1 MVKVGG
7 AVMFTDQGTRSFPRG
22 EGPARERAEVKDGR
36 LRAQPGGVGFPAT
49 VWPRGGRGGR
59 VQPDGA
65 GSAPCRGAGG
75 TGNFRG
81 AAICAHLFLKSR
93 VEVMETLSLVIPEI
107 KLHPFSD
114 FVPPM

>member
-36 LRAQPGGVGFPAT
+36 LR
-49 VWPRGGRGGR
+49 

-75 TGNFRG
+75 TGSFRG

-93 VEVMETLSLVIPEI
+93 VEVMETLSLVIPKI

>member
-1 MVKVGG
+1 MGG
-7 AVMFTDQGTRSFPRG
+7 AVMFTDQGTRSFPRE
-22 EGPARERAEVKDGR
+22 EGPAREPEVKDGR
-36 LRAQPGGVGFPAT
+36 LRAQHGGVGFPAT

-59 VQPDGA
+59 GQPDGA

-75 TGNFRG
+75 TGSFRG

-93 VEVMETLSLVIPEI
+93 VEVMETLSLVIPKI